1 LKRRIQQ
8 PCPIL
13 LVEDD
18 PDVREVLQDVLHEEG
33 FAVSSAADGLE
44 ALAVLPTLPRP
55 CVLLLDWLMPR
66 LDGAGLLERLEQEG
80 TLAQLTVIVTT
91 GYSGAIEDE
100 RVARVLR
107 KPHDMGEL
115 LQVLDVLC
123 P

>member
-1 LKRRIQQ
+1 M
-8 PCPIL
+8 
-13 LVEDD
+13 
-18 PDVREVLQDVLHEEG
+18 REVLQDVLHEEG
-33 FAVSSAADGLE
+33 FAVSAAADGVE

-66 LDGAGLLERLEQEG
+66 LDGAGLLQRLEEDG
-80 TLAQLTVIVTT
+80 ALAQLTVIVTT
-91 GYSGAIEDE
+91 GYVGPIEDE

-115 LQVLDVLC
+115 LQVLDALC